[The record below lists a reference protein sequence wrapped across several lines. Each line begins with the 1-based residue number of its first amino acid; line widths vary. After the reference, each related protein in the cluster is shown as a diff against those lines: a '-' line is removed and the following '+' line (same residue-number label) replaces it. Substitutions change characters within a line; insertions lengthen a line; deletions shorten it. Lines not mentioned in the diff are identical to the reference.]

1 MSPALRLAGKV
12 GTPGAAEEPEQG
24 RLAHKS
30 TEPEDTSP
38 TCINHWPAFRV
49 DRKVQLKVAVWL
61 KAAEGR
67 TSLMLV
73 VLLRS

>member
-1 MSPALRLAGKV
+1 MDAPGPADK
-12 GTPGAAEEPEQG
+12 PEQG

-30 TEPEDTSP
+30 TEPEDMSP
-38 TCINHWPAFRV
+38 TFINHWPAFRV

-73 VLLRS
+73 VRLRS